1 MSRPAGYGGKGTVY
15 RNAGGARG
23 ANKINAPK
31 YPHPFFDQ
39 GQAYL
44 PTTYKN
50 LFHWCRYYFLTNP
63 AVNSAISKMAEYP
76 VTPIIFKTD
85 NEALRKKYQKIS
97 KQLQLKSFRVEVGLD
112 YFTYGN
118 AFVSILFPF
127 KKFLTCTNCKTTYDL
142 DDKKTKFKWVSSK
155 YQLNCTKCGHVGF
168 SKPEDHYMKSLR
180 EIRLIRWD
188 PERIDVKYNEIT
200 GKTVYYYTLPKNLVN
215 EIRMGKRDALVSL
228 PSVFIDAAIKNK
240 KVVFSPDNMYHF
252 KRPTLAQ
259 KSMGL
264 GTPLIMP
271 VLKDLHYMGIL
282 RRSQEAVA
290 QEHIVPLRII
300 FPQGNGQADPYTAIN
315 LGEWKKEV
323 EQQIS
328 RWKIDPN
335 RIPIMPMPLG
345 TQTIGGQGRALIL
358 HQEYRVWSEHIIAG
372 MGVPSEFVFGGMQY
386 SGTNLTMFQL
396 HNKFLSYIE
405 DLKDL
410 VFDFVFSKI
419 ADYMGYPEIEGDFRP
434 FKMADD
440 LQRTM
445 LYFQLVQG
453 QKLSDRTLLEDLGF
467 DPVLERKKMD
477 AERGEML
484 ELQKRMQQQQAH
496 MQGDIMQINTRY
508 QMDNQKTQTLAQL
521 ELQKVQ
527 AEAQE
532 KMQQEMLRKQQMK
545 QQPMLNKALGTQGM
559 LPQGA
564 LTGSQVAPGFP
575 DGATAYSRGGAS
587 TPQTGVP
594 PWIRSSDHGKQGD
607 AQMDIS
613 YVAKRAASF
622 IQNLPQ
628 DRQTPILQNMSTA
641 NPQLFQIVQ
650 QILLSRTGQQA
661 SGFNAMQMPLPQQR
675 PQRRDPIRRLGG

>member
-23 ANKINAPK
+23 SNRVNAPK

-63 AVNSAISKMAEYP
+63 AVNSAICKMAEYP
-76 VTPIIFKTD
+76 VTPILFKTEND
-85 NEALRKKYQKIS
+85 SLRKKYEKMA

-118 AFVSILFPF
+118 AFISILFPF
-127 KKFLTCTNCKTTYDL
+127 RKFLKCSKCKKQHDL
-142 DDKKTKFKWVSSK
+142 EDKRTKFKWVSNK
-155 YQLNCTKCGHVGF
+155 YQLTCSCGHTGF
-168 SKPEDHYMKSLR
+168 AKAQDHYMKSLR

-215 EIRMGKRDALVSL
+215 DIRMGKKEALQTM

-240 KVVFSPDNMYHF
+240 KVVFSPENMYHF

-300 FPQGNGQADPYTAIN
+300 FPQQNGQADPYSSIN
-315 LGEWKKEV
+315 LGEWKNEV

-335 RIPIMPMPLG
+335 RIPIMPLPLG
-345 TQTIGGQGRALIL
+345 TQTIGGQGRALVL

-372 MGVPSEFVFGGMQY
+372 MGVPSEFVFGGVQY

-405 DLKDL
+405 DLKEL
-410 VFDFVFSKI
+410 VFDFIFSKI
-419 ADYMGYPEIEGDFRP
+419 ADYMGYPDVEGDFRP

-467 DPVLERKKMD
+467 DPTIERKKMD

-484 ELQKRMQQQQAH
+484 ELQRKLQQQQAH

-508 QMDNQKTQTLAQL
+508 QLENQKTQTLAQL
-521 ELQKVQ
+521 ELQKIQ
-527 AEAQE
+527 SEAQE

-545 QQPMLNKALGTQGM
+545 QAPMLNKALGTQGM

-575 DGATAYSRGGAS
+575 EGATAYSRGGSS

-594 PWIRSSDHGKQGD
+594 PWINSQDHGKQGD

-628 DRQTPILQNMSTA
+628 DRQTPILQNMSTS
-641 NPQLFQIVQ
+641 NPQLFNIVQ
-650 QILLSRTGQQA
+650 QILLSRKGQQA
-661 SGFNAMQMPLPQQR
+661 SGLNPMQMPLPQQR